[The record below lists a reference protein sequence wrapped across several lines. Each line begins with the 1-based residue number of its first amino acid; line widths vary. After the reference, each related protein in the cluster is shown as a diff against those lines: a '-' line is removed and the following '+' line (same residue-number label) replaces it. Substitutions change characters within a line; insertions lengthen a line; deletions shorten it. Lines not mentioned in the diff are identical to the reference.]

1 MSARTHPRL
10 ERHASHRLQ
19 WLRAAV
25 LGADDGIVSTTSLMI
40 GLSAGS
46 ASSSAVITA
55 GLAALVAGS
64 LSMAAGEYVSVSS
77 QADAERADLAK
88 ERTEL
93 EEFPDDELRE
103 LTDIYIHRGLDPEL
117 ARTVAVQLSEHD
129 ALGAHLRDE
138 LNLTREHMARPI
150 QAAVV
155 SAISFAGG
163 AAIPLITA
171 ALVGGHRT
179 IILALS
185 GLVAL
190 GLLGIFGARWG
201 NANRTLAAVRVI
213 LGGGLAMLVS
223 ALIGG
228 AIGTVG

>member
-1 MSARTHPRL
+1 MSARSHPRL
-10 ERHASHRLQ
+10 ERHASHRVQ

-46 ASSSAVITA
+46 ASSSTVLTA

-93 EEFPDDELRE
+93 KDFPAAELHE
-103 LTDIYIHRGLDPEL
+103 LTEIYIHRGLDPEL
-117 ARTVAVQLSEHD
+117 ARSVAVQLSAHD

-138 LNLTREHMARPI
+138 LNLSREHMARPW
-150 QAAVV
+150 QASGV
-155 SAISFAGG
+155 SAVSFALG
-163 AAIPLITA
+163 AAIPLLVAIVVGHHAWILA
-171 ALVGGHRT
+171 AAGLVGLG
-179 IILALS
+179 
-185 GLVAL
+185 AL
-190 GLLGIFGARWG
+190 GTVGARFG
-201 NANRTLAAVRVI
+201 NANRSLAAVRVI
-213 LGGGLAMLVS
+213 TGGGLAMLVS
-223 ALIGG
+223 ALIGH
-228 AIGTVG
+228 AIGTIG